1 MSSLTTEGGDAKALE
16 EAIVGIPGFWL
27 QVFRNIDALSE
38 MIQVPFSFVLCFVVS
53 YLVYRNTMNPFS
65 DT

>member
-38 MIQVPFSFVLCFVVS
+38 MIQVLFSFV
-53 YLVYRNTMNPFS
+53 
-65 DT
+65 